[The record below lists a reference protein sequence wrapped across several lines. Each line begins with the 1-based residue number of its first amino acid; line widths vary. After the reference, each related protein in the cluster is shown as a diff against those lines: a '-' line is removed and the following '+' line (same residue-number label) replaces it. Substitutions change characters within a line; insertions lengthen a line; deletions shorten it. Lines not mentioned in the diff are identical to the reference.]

1 MSDEPKCSAHGNRR
15 CTWCSLNPAS
25 CGDLL
30 GRGECSA
37 YAQDGMHWDTCPN
50 RVSGIA
56 RAGALGVELP
66 PLREGGPF
74 VCHDPDCKVP
84 TARHWHEG
92 DVTTFP
98 IKGEAAPLDRAPRE
112 GVLSE
117 ASTLITGDRNQTYG
131 SPTQNFTDTAN
142 VWNTILR
149 RKLKDG
155 ESIQPGEVAAM
166 MVGLKLVRMV
176 AQPKRDNWVDI
187 AGYAGCGYEADLS
200 TGRVTD

>member
-1 MSDEPKCSAHGNRR
+1 MSKADWHLTPPCMA
-15 CTWCSLNPAS
+15 
-25 CGDLL
+25 
-30 GRGECSA
+30 A
-37 YAQDGMHWDTCPN
+37 YGKDCTCP
-50 RVSGIA
+50 
-56 RAGALGVELP
+56 
-66 PLREGGPF
+66 
-74 VCHDPDCKVP
+74 PDFKAEP
-84 TARHWHEG
+84 EST
-92 DVTTFP
+92 
-98 IKGEAAPLDRAPRE
+98 PRE

-117 ASTLITGDRNQTYG
+117 AATLITGDRNQTYG

-187 AGYAGCGYEADLS
+187 AGYAACGYEADLS